1 MSSKASSRV
10 EKKNKLP
17 RGVIVLALLLWVGAF
32 ISAGVTLVPT
42 ATLEQFNL
50 PRSMLLVYALALGVL
65 GYGLIQLRRWAW
77 IATILFVF
85 VNINFLLV
93 IAFDQ
98 GTPQYV
104 GLGLLVAAA
113 VYLLRPTIRARFL
126 GGAARR

>member
-1 MSSKASSRV
+1 MSTQSSPKA
-10 EKKNKLP
+10 KDKLP

-50 PRSMLLVYALALGVL
+50 PRSMLLVYALALAVL
-65 GYGLIQLRRWAW
+65 GYGLIRLRRWAW

-85 VNINFLLV
+85 VNINFLLL

-104 GLGLLVAAA
+104 GLALLVAAV

-126 GGAARR
+126 GAAARH

>member
-1 MSSKASSRV
+1 MSTQPSSKSEA
-10 EKKNKLP
+10 KAKLP
-17 RGVIVLALLLWVGAF
+17 RGVIVLTLLLWVGAF

-42 ATLEQFNL
+42 STLEQFNL

-85 VNINFLLV
+85 VNINFLLL

-104 GLGLLVAAA
+104 GLAVLVAAVA
-113 VYLLRPTIRARFL
+113 YLLRPTIRARFL